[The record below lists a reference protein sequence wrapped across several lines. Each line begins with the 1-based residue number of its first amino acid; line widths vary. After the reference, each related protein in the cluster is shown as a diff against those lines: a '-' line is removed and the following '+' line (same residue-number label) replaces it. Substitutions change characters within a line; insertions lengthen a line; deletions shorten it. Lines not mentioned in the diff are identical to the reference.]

1 MFTNEGL
8 GAKVRLQHERLG
20 LKQIGLANALQVS
33 LQAVSKWERRKNAP
47 DVSILVPL
55 SKLLGIST
63 DKLCRCP

>member
-33 LQAVSKWERRKNAP
+33 LQAVTKRERRENAP
-47 DVSILVPL
+47 DISLLIPL
-55 SKLLGIST
+55 SKLLGISA